1 MKVLV
6 IGAGRL
12 GAQVISQ
19 LRKNKRITV
28 ITADAHDE
36 PEAVKRGIIEKVDLH
51 IHVTPL
57 NAAEIVEKIKPDL
70 VLLAR
75 TVDDWEEGDV
85 PMGTEFVMGM
95 ERELTRVGVPVLP
108 ISCRVFGNIC

>member
-19 LRKNKRITV
+19 LKKNERITV
-28 ITADAHDE
+28 ITADIHDR
-36 PEAVKRGIIEKVDLH
+36 PEAVKKGIIDKIDLKVH
-51 IHVTPL
+51 ITPL
-57 NAAEIVEKIKPDL
+57 NAAEIVEKVKPDL

-95 ERELTRVGVPVLP
+95 ERELTRMGVPVLP

>member
-19 LRKNKRITV
+19 LKKNKQITIV
-28 ITADAHDE
+28 TADAHSE
-36 PEAVKRGIIEKVDLH
+36 PEAVRRCVIDKVDINAH
-51 IHVTPL
+51 ITPL
-57 NAAEIVEKIKPDL
+57 NAAEIVEKVKPDL
-70 VLLAR
+70 VILAR
-75 TVDDWEEGDV
+75 SVDDWEEGDV

-95 ERELTRVGVPVLP
+95 ERELTRIGVPVLP
-108 ISCRVFGNIC
+108 VSCRVFGNIC